1 MPAEKAFSITEIID
15 ILHNYDFSKQR
26 RLSFEYIVFKG
37 VNDSLIYAKEIVK
50 LLRGIEC
57 RVNLIRFHAIPNVDL
72 EGVDM
77 ETMVAFRDYLTQHG
91 HIIMKRIAFYL
102 SLVLVVLVLASCK
115 KGQKNLFTPTS
126 SGRPYEVL
134 VVVNKPVWDRPA
146 GRALFDV
153 LDTNVP
159 GLPQAERSFRISNVD
174 PQHFDRVLKIFR
186 NIIIVDIQD
195 IYTQPKLKFSRDVYA
210 SPQMIMTIQAP
221 NEDEFEEFVAKN
233 SKVII
238 DFFVK
243 AEMNR
248 QIALLKQ
255 KHSDVISTKVGSIFD
270 CDIWVPVELANYKE
284 GKDFLWASTNRATA
298 DMNFVMYSY
307 PYTDKDTFTKD
318 YFIHKRDSVMKAN
331 IPGEREGMYMATDS
345 MFVDV
350 EDIVV
355 KGEYAQEAR
364 GLWEMEGDMMGGPFV
379 SHARVDRAN
388 GRVVVVEAFI
398 YSPDKLKRNL
408 MRQMEASLYTLRLP
422 NESLIDEIVI
432 SGNIPEEKIDTTSRV
447 K

>member
-1 MPAEKAFSITEIID
+1 
-15 ILHNYDFSKQR
+15 
-26 RLSFEYIVFKG
+26 
-37 VNDSLIYAKEIVK
+37 
-50 LLRGIEC
+50 
-57 RVNLIRFHAIPNVDL
+57 
-72 EGVDM
+72 
-77 ETMVAFRDYLTQHG
+77 
-91 HIIMKRIAFYL
+91 MKRIAFYL

-159 GLPQAERSFRISNVD
+159 GLPQAERSFRIPNVD
-174 PQHFDRVLKIFR
+174 TQHFDRVLKIFR

-248 QIALLKQ
+248 QITLLKQ

-270 CDIWVPVELANYKE
+270 CDIWVPIELANYKE

-388 GRVVVVEAFI
+388 GRVIVVEAFI

-408 MRQMEASLYTLRLP
+408 M
-422 NESLIDEIVI
+422 
-432 SGNIPEEKIDTTSRV
+432 EEKIDTTSRV

>member
-1 MPAEKAFSITEIID
+1 
-15 ILHNYDFSKQR
+15 
-26 RLSFEYIVFKG
+26 
-37 VNDSLIYAKEIVK
+37 
-50 LLRGIEC
+50 
-57 RVNLIRFHAIPNVDL
+57 
-72 EGVDM
+72 
-77 ETMVAFRDYLTQHG
+77 
-91 HIIMKRIAFYL
+91 MKRIAFYL

-248 QIALLKQ
+248 QITLLKQ

-270 CDIWVPVELANYKE
+270 CDIWVPIELANYKE

-307 PYTDKDTFTKD
+307 PY
-318 YFIHKRDSVMKAN
+318 
-331 IPGEREGMYMATDS
+331 
-345 MFVDV
+345 
-350 EDIVV
+350 
-355 KGEYAQEAR
+355 
-364 GLWEMEGDMMGGPFV
+364 
-379 SHARVDRAN
+379 
-388 GRVVVVEAFI
+388 
-398 YSPDKLKRNL
+398 
-408 MRQMEASLYTLRLP
+408 
-422 NESLIDEIVI
+422 
-432 SGNIPEEKIDTTSRV
+432 
-447 K
+447 